1 MQILTILRLSA
12 AYLLFAASYA
22 TQSFPHSSQKSAPQ
36 SLSLHTHPP
45 PTHKDELLKRAGR
58 PTVGSRMTLHPLRI
72 TAYIGVRTILENLYL
87 RIMADA
93 ASHDPGEPLS
103 HFTAQ
108 YGGVVVT
115 LDSGLHF
122 KWGFVHHFAS
132 TMLDWV
138 FNGDQNFYIADIV
151 ADMPNG
157 LGQGAIRY
165 MMGTPATRQETAD
178 EVWAAIVAQWLASRG
193 L

>member
-1 MQILTILRLSA
+1 MQILTILKLSA
-12 AYLLFAASYA
+12 AYLLCAASYP
-22 TQSFPHSSQKSAPQ
+22 TLSFPHPPQKPASHSP
-36 SLSLHTHPP
+36 SLGTHAP
-45 PTHKDELLKRAGR
+45 PTYQDELLKRAGR
-58 PTVGSRMTLHPLRI
+58 PTVDSRITLHPLRI
-72 TAYIGVRTILENLYL
+72 TAYIGVRTILENIYL
-87 RIMADA
+87 RIIAEA
-93 ASHDPGEPLS
+93 ANRDPGELTS
-103 HFTAQ
+103 HVTAQ

-115 LDSGLHF
+115 LDSDLHF
-122 KWGFVHHFAS
+122 NWGFVHEFAS

-151 ADMPNG
+151 ADMPGG